1 MEYRGGTCDNA
12 DVQDKEAG
20 IYALFGFLA
29 LYDLTGKKKWLEA
42 AQEAADYTETWTYM
56 WKFPVAVPWKKH
68 PFARYTISGQS
79 IITIGGGADVYMAA
93 CAYVYYRLYL
103 LTDDPHYLEF
113 SRFIYRNTRQAN
125 DIDGSCGYCMPGLGH
140 ESGGIYTQKMRSQYH
155 WCLGVLLWRRSRP
168 CVFTVLLDITRL
180 KKLKK
185 CRKRK
190 EKGKIRSIGLF
201 RKQTLY
207 SREKYS
213 TENFIITAES

>member
-1 MEYRGGTCDNA
+1 
-12 DVQDKEAG
+12 
-20 IYALFGFLA
+20 
-29 LYDLTGKKKWLEA
+29 
-42 AQEAADYTETWTYM
+42 M

-155 WCLGVLLWRRSRP
+155 WLPWCTFVEAEPSMRFHSTFGYYE
-168 CVFTVLLDITRL
+168 IEEIE
-180 KKLKK
+180 K